1 MVGAIYAPEI
11 MSLVRLP
18 ENGAARILMLT
29 KGALAAEAWV
39 FSQTGISC
47 ASKEKWLIRKMRIFI
62 SVVDT

>member
-39 FSQTGISC
+39 FSQPVYPVLLKRNG
-47 ASKEKWLIRKMRIFI
+47 
-62 SVVDT
+62 